1 MKRYMNG
8 AITYAALA
16 MAGGV
21 FYREFTKFNHFTGQ
35 TTLSVLHTHYF
46 VLGMLFFLLLLLLEK
61 NFAFSSAKSDKI
73 LLFYNIGLN
82 TTVALLFVRGIT
94 QVLNMSLSSGQD
106 AAISGIAGLGHII
119 LGVSIIY
126 ILLEIKK
133 AVVKK

>member
-82 TTVALLFVRGIT
+82 TTVAMLFARGIT
-94 QVLNMSLSSGQD
+94 QVLNIPLSSGQD

>member
-1 MKRYMNG
+1 MKRYING

-61 NFAFSSAKSDKI
+61 SFAFSTAKSDKI

-82 TTVALLFVRGIT
+82 TTVAMLFVRGIT

>member
-1 MKRYMNG
+1 MKRYINS

-61 NFAFSSAKSDKI
+61 NFAFSSAKSDKT

-82 TTVALLFVRGIT
+82 TTIALLFVRGIT
-94 QVLNMSLSSGQD
+94 QVLNMPLSSAQD

-133 AVVKK
+133 AIVKK

>member
-1 MKRYMNG
+1 MKRYING

-82 TTVALLFVRGIT
+82 TTVAMLFARGIT
-94 QVLNMSLSSGQD
+94 QVLNMPLSSGQD

>member
-1 MKRYMNG
+1 MKRYIKG

-94 QVLNMSLSSGQD
+94 QVLNMPLSSGQD

>member
-46 VLGMLFFLLLLLLEK
+46 VLGMLFFLLLLLLD
-61 NFAFSSAKSDKI
+61 FSSVKSDKI

-82 TTVALLFVRGIT
+82 ITVAMLFARGIT
-94 QVLNMSLSSGQD
+94 QVLNIPLSSG
-106 AAISGIAGLGHII
+106 ARCC
-119 LGVSIIY
+119 Y
-126 ILLEIKK
+126 IRYSWPWTYYFRCKHYLYTI
-133 AVVKK
+133 

>member
-21 FYREFTKFNHFTGQ
+21 FYREFTKFNHFIGQ

-46 VLGMLFFLLLLLLEK
+46 VLGMIFFLLLLLLEK
-61 NFAFSSAKSDKI
+61 SFAFSTAKSDKI

-94 QVLNMSLSSGQD
+94 QVLNMPLSLGQD

-126 ILLEIKK
+126 ILFEIKK

>member
-46 VLGMLFFLLLLLLEK
+46 VLGMLFFMLLLLLEK

-82 TTVALLFVRGIT
+82 TTVALLFARGIT
-94 QVLNMSLSSGQD
+94 QVLNMSLSAGQD

>member
-82 TTVALLFVRGIT
+82 TTVAMLFARGIT
-94 QVLNMSLSSGQD
+94 QVLNMPLSSGQD

>member
-16 MAGGV
+16 MSGGV

-61 NFAFSSAKSDKI
+61 NFAFSTAKSDKI

-82 TTVALLFVRGIT
+82 TTVAMLFVRGIT
-94 QVLNMSLSSGQD
+94 QVLNMSLSLGQD

>member
-1 MKRYMNG
+1 MKRYINS

-46 VLGMLFFLLLLLLEK
+46 VLGMLFFMLLLLLEK
-61 NFAFSSAKSDKI
+61 NFAFSSAKSDKT

-82 TTVALLFVRGIT
+82 TTIALLFVRGIT
-94 QVLNMSLSSGQD
+94 QVLNMPLSSAQD

-133 AVVKK
+133 AIVKK

>member
-1 MKRYMNG
+1 MKRYING

-82 TTVALLFVRGIT
+82 TTVAMLFVRGIT
-94 QVLNMSLSSGQD
+94 QVLNLPLSSWQD

-126 ILLEIKK
+126 ILLQIKK

>member
-1 MKRYMNG
+1 MKCYMNG

-61 NFAFSSAKSDKI
+61 SFAFSTAKSDKI

-82 TTVALLFVRGIT
+82 TTVAMLFVRGIT
-94 QVLNMSLSSGQD
+94 QVLNMPLFSGQD

-119 LGVSIIY
+119 LAVSIIY

>member
-1 MKRYMNG
+1 MKRYING

-46 VLGMLFFLLLLLLEK
+46 VLGMIFFLLLLLLEK

-82 TTVALLFVRGIT
+82 TTVAMLFARGIT
-94 QVLNMSLSSGQD
+94 QVLNMPLSSGQD

>member
-61 NFAFSSAKSDKI
+61 SFAFSSAKSDKI

-82 TTVALLFVRGIT
+82 TTVAMLFARGIT

>member
-1 MKRYMNG
+1 MKCYMNG

-61 NFAFSSAKSDKI
+61 NFAFSGAKSDKI

-82 TTVALLFVRGIT
+82 TTVAMLFARGIT
-94 QVLNMSLSSGQD
+94 QVLNMPLSSGQD

>member
-1 MKRYMNG
+1 MKRYINS

-46 VLGMLFFLLLLLLEK
+46 VLGMLFFLLLLLLD
-61 NFAFSSAKSDKI
+61 FSSAKSDKI

-82 TTVALLFVRGIT
+82 TTVAMLFARGIT
-94 QVLNMSLSSGQD
+94 QVLNIPLSSGQD

-126 ILLEIKK
+126 ILLQIKK

>member
-46 VLGMLFFLLLLLLEK
+46 VLGMLLFLLLLLLEK

-82 TTVALLFVRGIT
+82 TTVAMLFARGIT
-94 QVLNMSLSSGQD
+94 QVLNIPLSSGQD

>member
-82 TTVALLFVRGIT
+82 TTVAMLFVRGIT

>member
-1 MKRYMNG
+1 MKRYING

-46 VLGMLFFLLLLLLEK
+46 VLGMIFFLLLLLLEK

-82 TTVALLFVRGIT
+82 TTVAMLFARGIT
-94 QVLNMSLSSGQD
+94 QVLNMPLSLGQD

>member
-1 MKRYMNG
+1 MKRYING

-16 MAGGV
+16 TAGGV

-61 NFAFSSAKSDKI
+61 SFAFSTAKSDKI

-94 QVLNMSLSSGQD
+94 QVLNMPLSSGQD

-119 LGVSIIY
+119 LAVSIIY

-133 AVVKK
+133 AAVKK

>member
-82 TTVALLFVRGIT
+82 TTVVMLFARGIT

>member
-46 VLGMLFFLLLLLLEK
+46 VLGMLFFMLLLLLEK

-82 TTVALLFVRGIT
+82 TTVAMLFARGIT

-133 AVVKK
+133 TVVEK

>member
-1 MKRYMNG
+1 MKRYING

-61 NFAFSSAKSDKI
+61 NFAFSTAKSNKI

-82 TTVALLFVRGIT
+82 TTVAMLFARGIT
-94 QVLNMSLSSGQD
+94 QVLNMPLSSGQD

-133 AVVKK
+133 AAVKK

>member
-61 NFAFSSAKSDKI
+61 SFAFSTAKSNKI

-82 TTVALLFVRGIT
+82 TTVAMLFARGIT
-94 QVLNMSLSSGQD
+94 QVLNMPLSSGQD

>member
-8 AITYAALA
+8 AITYATLA

-82 TTVALLFVRGIT
+82 TTVAMLFVRGIT
-94 QVLNMSLSSGQD
+94 QVLNMSLSLGQD

>member
-1 MKRYMNG
+1 MKRYING

-21 FYREFTKFNHFTGQ
+21 FYREFTKFNHFIGQ
-35 TTLSVLHTHYF
+35 TTLAVLHTHYF

-61 NFAFSSAKSDKI
+61 GFSFSSTKSDKI

-94 QVLNMSLSSGQD
+94 QVLNMPLSSGQD

-133 AVVKK
+133 AAVKK

>member
-61 NFAFSSAKSDKI
+61 SFAFSSAKSDKI

-82 TTVALLFVRGIT
+82 TTVAMLFARGIT

-119 LGVSIIY
+119 LCVSIIY